1 MGGAPIGVRVGNPST
16 KRRDSFFGLE
26 WAEAAESAD
35 AAAEIEMDS
44 CCGGRPSRHH
54 VDLEVVN
61 GDSEETMVALAP

>member
-1 MGGAPIGVRVGNPST
+1 MEA
-16 KRRDSFFGLE
+16 
-26 WAEAAESAD
+26 AEAAESAEESGD

-61 GDSEETMVALAP
+61 GDSEETMVALAPSLEARYISCAIE

>member
-1 MGGAPIGVRVGNPST
+1 MSGGGG
-16 KRRDSFFGLE
+16 
-26 WAEAAESAD
+26 AAESAEESGD

-61 GDSEETMVALAP
+61 GDSEEMMWPWHRAWKHDVFLTP